1 MRVRSRDLYGW
12 RTWCLPMSWVGARP
26 CRSDA
31 PLFTLPGSKWGSN
44 IWGFVSVLKYGIGWL
59 GWFWALAYFRNPPYI
74 AIWRRNIRDFFWR
87 TEMAYYFWW
96 NYSFTCG
103 YFWRIHII
111 PYHMFWALATVY
123 LDPQL
128 IHQKC
133 YKKELQPWILWGR

>member
-1 MRVRSRDLYGW
+1 MRVRSRDLYSW

-59 GWFWALAYFRNPPYI
+59 GWFWALAYCRNPPYI
-74 AIWRRNIRDFFWR
+74 AIWRRNIRDFFFEELRW
-87 TEMAYYFWW
+87 
-96 NYSFTCG
+96 
-103 YFWRIHII
+103 HII
-111 PYHMFWALATVY
+111 FDEIIHSLVDTFDGSISFHIMFWALATVY